1 MKSKI
6 TINLN
11 KDTLILLGKIDKWLL
26 NEYVNSHNKEVVLKS
41 REVISNIMNRGY
53 YNEHEQDLLNE
64 LRSQWIKSSGKKL
77 S

>member
-6 TINLN
+6 NNLN
-11 KDTLILLGKIDKWLL
+11 RDTIILLGKIDKWLRD
-26 NEYVNSHNKEVVLKS
+26 EYSNGQNNDVVLKS
-41 REVISNIMNRGY
+41 REVITKVIERGY

-64 LRSQWIKSSGKKL
+64 LRSQWIKSSVRKL